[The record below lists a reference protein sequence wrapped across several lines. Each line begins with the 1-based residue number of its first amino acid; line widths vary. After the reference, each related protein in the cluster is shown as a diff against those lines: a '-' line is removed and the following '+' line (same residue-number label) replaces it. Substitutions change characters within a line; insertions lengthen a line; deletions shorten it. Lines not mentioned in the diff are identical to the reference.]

1 MTDRDMATNRQE
13 MRDVAFRLR
22 QLGAS
27 ALVADSR
34 QLQAGQAGKM
44 GQAFVAWPGYGV
56 DARQFV
62 TGALAAG
69 AVACVV
75 EAQGVEAWDF
85 QDARVLPVLGLKA
98 QAGALAAAFYDQPSV
113 ALKLCAI
120 TGTNGKTSS
129 SWWLAQA
136 IEQLPVHYGLGGCGI
151 VGTLGV
157 GRMGALQHTGLTTP
171 DPIRLQA
178 ALAQMQ
184 RDGCGV
190 CAIEASSI
198 GLVEGRMA
206 GSQIHTAI
214 FTNFTQDHLDFH
226 GDMASYWQAKA
237 QLFDWPQLQGAVIN
251 ADDDKAADLIAHCR
265 ARGVAC
271 WTYSLRNPADVYA
284 DNISFSSAGASFA
297 VHITGQRYAMTLP
310 LYGHYNISNVLGV
323 LASLLSLGVS
333 AADAVQACRQL
344 RAVPGRMEVL
354 QCAGWPT
361 AVVDY
366 AHTPDA
372 LEKSLQA
379 LQPIAR
385 AANGKL
391 WVVFGCGGNRDG
403 SKRALMGAVAERD
416 ADAVVV
422 TSDNPRNE
430 DPAAIAEAIL
440 AGMQQPPCRVELD
453 RAAAIAWALRQAEPQ
468 DVVLIA
474 GKGHEDYQE
483 LRGQKTH
490 FADQEEVQK
499 MWRVEKSHTPISA
512 ALMTLGQVH
521 AWLQQAGLSARLVGD
536 AASPILRVHTD
547 TRSVQAGD
555 LFVALKGEKFDAGS
569 MLPEAKAAGA
579 QAAIT
584 QTAGALAAAGL
595 AGIEV
600 EDSLRALG
608 ALAAAWRAQFA
619 LPLIAVTGS
628 NGKTTVTQMIASIL
642 LAYAGD
648 AALATQGNLNNEI
661 GVPLTLLRLRSSHRI
676 GVVEL
681 GMNHPGEID
690 YLASLTQAQVAIVNN
705 AQREHQEFMHTVEA
719 VAQENGAVIRHLPAD
734 GVAVYPADDAY
745 AAVWQALA
753 QKRPQLR
760 FAAQGQAE
768 VTAQAQWQNGAWR
781 VCAHSPA
788 GEFAYGLRIAGRH
801 HVKNSLAAVAAC
813 LAVGLP
819 VSVIAQGLDAFEAVA
834 GRCRAWRITLDEKS
848 LDVVDDSYNAN
859 PDSVCAAID
868 VLAELPGPH
877 LLVLGD
883 MGEVGSRGEEFH
895 TEVGEYA
902 AERGIE
908 TLYALGD
915 LMRYTAAAFPGARHF
930 ASMESLQAACARD
943 AAQYRSVL
951 IKGSRFM
958 RMERVL
964 HTLQSAASSATQT
977 KGGTHVA

>member
-1 MTDRDMATNRQE
+1 MINQDILALAAQLHE
-13 MRDVAFRLR
+13 MGVT
-22 QLGAS
+22 

-34 QLQAGQAGKM
+34 KLKA

-62 TGALAAG
+62 AAALAAG
-69 AVACVV
+69 AAACVV
-75 EAQGVEAWDF
+75 EAEGAQAWGFD
-85 QDARVLPVLGLKA
+85 DVRILPLQGLKA
-98 QAGALAAAFYDQPSV
+98 KAGELAAAFYGQPTTE
-113 ALKLCAI
+113 LKLCAI

-136 IEQLPVHYGLGGCGI
+136 IEQLPAHYGLGACGV

-157 GRMGALQHTGLTTP
+157 GRVGALQYTGLTTP
-171 DPIRLQA
+171 DPMTLQA
-178 ALAQMQ
+178 ELAQMSKN
-184 RDGCGV
+184 GCGV

-198 GLVEGRMA
+198 GLVEGRMT

-214 FTNFTQDHLDFH
+214 FTNFTQDHLDYH
-226 GDMASYWQAKA
+226 CDMASYWQAKLS
-237 QLFDWPQLQGAVIN
+237 LFDWAGLRAAVVN
-251 ADDDKAADLIAHCR
+251 ADDDQGAALLAHCR
-265 ARGVAC
+265 GRGLAC
-271 WTYSLRNPADVYA
+271 WSYSVCSKADVYA
-284 DNISFSSAGASFA
+284 SDISFSSAGARFTLYIA
-297 VHITGQRYAMTLP
+297 GQTYAIALP
-310 LYGHYNISNVLGV
+310 LYGVYNISNVLGV
-323 LASLLSLGVS
+323 VATLLSLGVS
-333 AADAVQACRQL
+333 AADAVAACSQL

-354 QCAGWPT
+354 QHTGWPT

-379 LQPIAR
+379 LQAITQ
-385 AANGKL
+385 AAGGKL

-403 SKRALMGAVAERD
+403 SKRPLMGAAAEQN
-416 ADAVVV
+416 ADVVV
-422 TSDNPRNE
+422 LTSDNPRHE
-430 DPAAIAEAIL
+430 DPAAIAQAVL
-440 AGMQQPPCRVELD
+440 AGMQKMPCRVELD
-453 RAAAIAWALRQAEPQ
+453 RAVAIAWTLSQAAPQ

-483 LRGQKTH
+483 VRGQKTH
-490 FADQEEVQK
+490 FSDQEEVRK
-499 MWRVEKSHTPISA
+499 MWRANALQETPIV
-512 ALMTLGQVH
+512 LMNLGQVQT
-521 AWLQQAGLSARLVGD
+521 WLEQAGISARLVGD
-536 AASPILRVHTD
+536 AATPILRVHTD
-547 TRSVQAGD
+547 TRSLQAGD
-555 LFVALKGEKFDAGS
+555 LFVALKGEKFDAGT
-569 MLPEAKAAGA
+569 MLAQAKTAGA
-579 QAAIT
+579 VAAIT
-584 QTAGALAAAGL
+584 QTSGALQAAGL

-600 EDSLRALG
+600 DNSLLALG

-642 LAYAGD
+642 HAYAGD

-661 GVPLTLLRLRSSHRI
+661 GVPLTLLRLRAAHRI

-690 YLASLTQAQVAIVNN
+690 YLASLTKAQVAIVNN

-719 VAQENGAVIRHLPAD
+719 VAQENGAVLRHLPE
-734 GVAVYPADDAY
+734 GGTAVYPADDAY
-745 AAVWQALA
+745 AAVWQGQAMGKA
-753 QKRPQLR
+753 QLR
-760 FAAQGQAE
+760 FASQGAAE
-768 VTAQAQWQNGAWR
+768 LTAQADWQDGAWR
-781 VCAHSPA
+781 VRAHSPA
-788 GEFAYGLRIAGRH
+788 GEFSYRLRIAGRH

-813 LAVGLP
+813 LAAGLP
-819 VSVIAQGLDAFEAVA
+819 VAFIAQGLDAFEAVS
-834 GRCRAWRITLDEKS
+834 GRCRALRLCFDGRLI
-848 LDVVDDSYNAN
+848 DVVDDSYNAN
-859 PDSVCAAID
+859 PDSVCAAVD

-883 MGEVGSRGEEFH
+883 MGEVGSQGEEFH

-930 ASMESLQAACARD
+930 ASMESLQAACLRD
-943 AAQYRSVL
+943 AKQYRSIL

-964 HTLQSAASSATQT
+964 QTLQEAAAVHPADTATQ
-977 KGGTHVA
+977 KGGAHAA